1 MTRPRAWRD
10 VNPQFICSHSELR
23 EMWRVGRLERPAEM
37 GPQWGW
43 FSASLRLRPDR
54 ISDTSGLYL
63 LPCFWYVLLNCCT
76 QKFSMRKEIQIVFS
90 DSLFQAFERQRSL
103 WYRSSESGCPK
114 IDSDSPHIHH
124 LKRHRI
130 HTELQGSLNYPFWG
144 SKQFKCIVNF
154 DKFLL

>member
-23 EMWRVGRLERPAEM
+23 EMWRVGRLERPAEW
-37 GPQWGW
+37 GPMGW
-43 FSASLRLRPDR
+43 FQIGYR
-54 ISDTSGLYL
+54 ILQAYIFFHVLICSSQLLHPKIFHAKGDTD
-63 LPCFWYVLLNCCT
+63 C
-76 QKFSMRKEIQIVFS
+76 FS

-130 HTELQGSLNYPFWG
+130 HTECRGHWITHFGDQTIQMY
-144 SKQFKCIVNF
+144 VNF